1 MRALVACL
9 LWLFPPRFR
18 HRFGPD
24 LIATFD
30 DRWRDDDGGGW
41 RLALRTV
48 ADLLR
53 AAAAEWRS
61 TLRARPSVSPEPWF
75 IYRRSSYSPSRTW
88 MMPNFRL
95 AFRSLVKTP
104 LVTTV
109 AVCSLA
115 LGIGAN
121 TAIFSLFDKI
131 LLRPLPVSAPDDLVN
146 LAAPGPKPGSSNCG
160 SAGTCDTLFSY
171 PMFRDLERRQTVF
184 TGIAAHAEFDANF
197 AYDGEATTGAGLLVS
212 GSYFP
217 VLGLRPALGRLLAPS
232 DDAVLGE
239 PHAVVLAHDFWQ
251 ARFASH
257 PDVIGRT
264 LLVNGVG
271 LTIVGVAPAAFH
283 GTTKGTMPQVF
294 APVTLRG
301 LLQPLNDAGFDDRRA
316 YWLYLF
322 ARRRPGVSID
332 RARTAIN
339 QPYQDIITG
348 VEASLQ
354 TGMSDET
361 LARFKT
367 KRIVVTPGVRGQS
380 RLDAYAPAPLT
391 FLLAL
396 TAIVLLIAC
405 ANIANLLLARSVAR
419 RGEMAIRLS
428 IGASRRHLVIQ
439 LLTESCLIGVIGA
452 ALGLGVAYGTLAAL
466 RSLLP
471 MALATPLDVRIDPTM
486 LGFAAVLAVGTGLL
500 FGLFPAIHGTRPDL
514 VPALKNQAGQPS
526 GGRAAGRFRA
536 SLVTVQI
543 TLSML
548 LLVGAGLFT
557 KSLVKV
563 SRVDLGIDVEHLV
576 TFGIA
581 PSMNGYP
588 ASRSRAVFDQ
598 VEEGIRAL
606 PGVTSAS
613 AVAVPLVAGNDWG
626 TSVVVRG
633 FDAGP
638 DTDIGSEYNL
648 VDTDF
653 FRTTGMPMMAG
664 RDFTRADVVGAPKVA
679 IVNEA
684 FVRKFKLGQAAVGAH
699 LRQGTLESHDPFD
712 MEIVGVVRDAA
723 YSDIKDVVPPVLYT
737 PYRQDPRAGAAGTF
751 YVRTSTDP
759 DTLVHA
765 IPEVVHRIDPN
776 LPVDALRTM
785 PQQVS
790 EDIAVDRMLTTL
802 AGTFAALATILAG
815 IGLYG
820 VLAYTVSQRTRE
832 FGLRMALGATPPSI
846 ARLVLGQV
854 ARMTIVGAAAGTA
867 AALLAGR
874 SVGSLLFHMEGR
886 DATVTAGALALL
898 VLVAAIAGW
907 IPAVRASRT
916 DPMHALRQE

>member
-30 DRWRDDDGGGW
+30 DRWRDDGGGW
-41 RLALRTV
+41 RRALRTV

-61 TLRARPSVSPEPWF
+61 TLRARPSVSPEPWS

-146 LAAPGPKPGSSNCG
+146 LAAPGPKPGSTSCG
-160 SAGTCDTLFSY
+160 PAGTCDIVFSY
-171 PMFRDLERRQTVF
+171 PMFHDLEQRQTVF
-184 TGIAAHAEFDANF
+184 TGIAAHAEFDATF
-197 AYDGEATTGAGLLVS
+197 AYDGEATTGQGIMVS

-217 VLGLRPALGRLLAPS
+217 VLGLQPALGRLLAPS
-232 DDAVLGE
+232 DDAVDGE
-239 PHAVVLAHDFWQ
+239 PHAVVVAHDFWQ
-251 ARFASH
+251 ARFASN
-257 PDVIGRT
+257 PDMIGRT
-264 LLVNGVG
+264 MLVNGVP
-271 LTIVGVAPAAFH
+271 LTIVGVAPMGFH
-283 GTTKGTMPQVF
+283 GTTKGATPLVF

-301 LLQPLNDAGFDDRRA
+301 LLQPFSGHDVLNDRRW
-316 YWLYLF
+316 YWLFLF
-322 ARRRPGVSID
+322 ARVRPGVSID
-332 RARTAIN
+332 QARTAIN
-339 QPYQDIITG
+339 QPYHEIITS
-348 VEASLQ
+348 VDAPLQ

-361 LARFKT
+361 LARFKA
-367 KRIVVTPGVRGQS
+367 KRIVVTPGARGQS
-380 RLDAYAPAPLT
+380 RMETQARAPLT

-396 TAIVLLIAC
+396 TAMVLLIAC

-466 RSLLP
+466 QSLLP

-500 FGLFPAIHGTRPDL
+500 FGLFPAIHSTRPDL

-526 GGRAAGRFRA
+526 GGRTAGRFRA
-536 SLVTVQI
+536 GLVTAQI

-581 PSMNGYP
+581 PSMNGYT

-613 AVAVPLVAGNDWG
+613 AAAVPLVAGNDWG

-653 FRTTGMPMMAG
+653 FRTAGMPMMAG

-684 FVRKFKLGQAAVGAH
+684 FVRKFKLGQAAVGEH
-699 LRQGTLESHDPFD
+699 LRQGTLESDGPFD

-737 PYRQDPRAGAAGTF
+737 PYRQDSRAGAAGTF
-751 YVRTSTDP
+751 YVRTLTDP

-765 IPEVVHRIDPN
+765 IPEVIHRIDPN

-886 DATVTAGALALL
+886 DVTVTAGALALL

-916 DPMHALRQE
+916 DPMRALRQE